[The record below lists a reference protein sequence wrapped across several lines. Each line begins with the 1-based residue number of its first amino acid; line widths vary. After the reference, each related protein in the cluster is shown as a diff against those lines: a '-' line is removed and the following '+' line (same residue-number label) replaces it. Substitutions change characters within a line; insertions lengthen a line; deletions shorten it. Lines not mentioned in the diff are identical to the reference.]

1 MPGLQEKP
9 VRQADDT
16 GRGRWPPWDAVDGDP
31 MEARMHDLA
40 ITVLASGGKGG
51 HRLVLAALIVV
62 IVLFAGGWA
71 LYAARA
77 RARGKR
83 P

>member
-1 MPGLQEKP
+1 
-9 VRQADDT
+9 
-16 GRGRWPPWDAVDGDP
+16 
-31 MEARMHDLA
+31 MEARMHDFA

-51 HRLVLAALIVV
+51 HRLVLVALIVV
-62 IVLFAGGWA
+62 IVVLAGGWA
-71 LYAARA
+71 FYAARA

>member
-1 MPGLQEKP
+1 
-9 VRQADDT
+9 
-16 GRGRWPPWDAVDGDP
+16 
-31 MEARMHDLA
+31 MHDFA

-51 HRLVLAALIVV
+51 HRLVLVALIVV
-62 IVLFAGGWA
+62 LAGGWA
-71 LYAARA
+71 FYAARA

>member
-1 MPGLQEKP
+1 
-9 VRQADDT
+9 
-16 GRGRWPPWDAVDGDP
+16 

-40 ITVLASGGKGG
+40 VTVLVGGGKGD
-51 HRLVLAALIVV
+51 HRLVVVVLIAVIVV
-62 IVLFAGGWA
+62 LAGGWA

>member
-1 MPGLQEKP
+1 
-9 VRQADDT
+9 
-16 GRGRWPPWDAVDGDP
+16 
-31 MEARMHDLA
+31 MHDFA

-62 IVLFAGGWA
+62 IVVLAGGWV
-71 LYAARA
+71 LHAARA

>member
-1 MPGLQEKP
+1 
-9 VRQADDT
+9 
-16 GRGRWPPWDAVDGDP
+16 

-40 ITVLASGGKGG
+40 VTVLASGGKGG
-51 HRLVLAALIVV
+51 HRLVAVVLIALVV
-62 IVLFAGGWA
+62 ILAGGWA
-71 LYAARA
+71 LCAATA

>member
-1 MPGLQEKP
+1 
-9 VRQADDT
+9 
-16 GRGRWPPWDAVDGDP
+16 
-31 MEARMHDLA
+31 MHDLA

-51 HRLVLAALIVV
+51 HRLVLAALIAV
-62 IVLFAGGWA
+62 IVVLAAGWA

-77 RARGKR
+77 RARGER

>member
-1 MPGLQEKP
+1 
-9 VRQADDT
+9 
-16 GRGRWPPWDAVDGDP
+16 

-40 ITVLASGGKGG
+40 ITVLANSGKGG

-62 IVLFAGGWA
+62 IVLLAGGWA

>member
-1 MPGLQEKP
+1 
-9 VRQADDT
+9 
-16 GRGRWPPWDAVDGDP
+16 
-31 MEARMHDLA
+31 MHDFA

-51 HRLVLAALIVV
+51 HRLVLVALIVV
-62 IVLFAGGWA
+62 IVVLAGGWA
-71 LYAARA
+71 FYAARA